1 MYNFIYNIINIY
13 NINIYIYIYN
23 IYYIYIIIGTYL
35 IYYKYMHH
43 DKNTVAKKG
52 SIFQTIYY

>member
-1 MYNFIYNIINIY
+1 MH
-13 NINIYIYIYN
+13 NINIYIYI
-23 IYYIYIIIGTYL
+23 IYIIYIYIYITIGTYF

-43 DKNTVAKKG
+43 DKNTVAKEG

>member
-1 MYNFIYNIINIY
+1 MYI
-13 NINIYIYIYN
+13 IYIYIYV
-23 IYYIYIIIGTYL
+23 IIGTYF

-43 DKNTVAKKG
+43 DKNTVAKEG